1 MTASTTDADL
11 LSTINRELFT
21 GVIGDVMDK
30 LGLRRQFLPPDIRVL
45 RADMKLAGR
54 AKPALESDMH
64 PDAAETSAN
73 AAFRQSFG
81 LMLDALDSLAENEIY
96 VCTGA
101 SPAYALW
108 GGLMTTRALQL
119 GAAGA
124 VLDGYLRDTG
134 EILAQNFPIMSRG
147 AYAQDQAPRGKVVD
161 YDVPI
166 EFGGVEIRPG
176 DMMVGDVDG
185 VLVVPRHAEAEVI
198 ALALEKVRGEGTVRA
213 ALERGMSA
221 REAFATFGIL

>member
-1 MTASTTDADL
+1 
-11 LSTINRELFT
+11 
-21 GVIGDVMDK
+21 
-30 LGLRRQFLPPDIRVL
+30 
-45 RADMKLAGR
+45 
-54 AKPALESDMH
+54 
-64 PDAAETSAN
+64 
-73 AAFRQSFG
+73 
-81 LMLDALDSLAENEIY
+81 
-96 VCTGA
+96 
-101 SPAYALW
+101 
-108 GGLMTTRALQL
+108 MTTRALQL

-124 VLDGYLRDTG
+124 VLGNYLRHR